1 MESIMKVFRIL
12 LAAVLCAAWTGTSWA
27 DGRHHHHGHGARV
40 GVYVGVPLGYAWY
53 GPPPYYY
60 YPSYYSAPY
69 YAPPVVIRQAPQV
82 YIERAA
88 PQAAPQSEVYWHYC
102 SNPAGYYPY
111 VQQCP
116 GGWQRVV
123 PTPPPN

>member
-1 MESIMKVFRIL
+1 MKCIKIL
-12 LAAVLCAAWTGTSWA
+12 LTAALCATWAGTSWA
-27 DGRHHHHGHGARV
+27 DGRHHHHHHHGHGARL
-40 GVYVGVPLGYAWY
+40 GVYVGVPFGFGWY
-53 GPPPYYY
+53 SPTPYYY
-60 YPSYYSAPY
+60 PQYY
-69 YAPPVVIRQAPQV
+69 YAPPVVVRQAPQV

-88 PQAAPQSEVYWHYC
+88 PQPAPQAEAYWHYC

>member
-1 MESIMKVFRIL
+1 MKGFRIL
-12 LAAVLCAAWTGTSWA
+12 LALALCAAFAGTSWA
-27 DGRHHHHGHGARV
+27 GGGHRHHHVHGARV
-40 GVYVGVPLGYAWY
+40 GVYFGMPLGYAGY

-60 YPSYYSAPY
+60 SYYPAPNYY
-69 YAPPVVIRQAPQV
+69 YAPRVVIRQAPQV

-88 PQAAPQSEVYWHYC
+88 PQPAPQSEAYWHYC

-123 PTPPPN
+123 PTPPQ